1 MMKKK
6 RRKNHLSLISSHCQN
21 DLKYAYLKEYKYP
34 VVISSKLSY
43 QQETSLLEVLR
54 KCKEAIGWSIYDLKG
69 ISPLVCTH
77 HIYLEENAKPIRQ
90 PQRRLNPHMQE
101 VVRNEVLKLLQ
112 VGIIY
117 SISDST
123 WVSSTQLVPKNSGA
137 TVIQNEK
144 RESIPIRLTTR
155 WKVCI
160 DYRKLNVVTRKDHFP
175 LPFMDQVLER
185 VSGHPYYCFLD
196 GYFGYF

>member
-1 MMKKK
+1 MEKAYEEKELEEKVEETNEIVFINHSMQWKAKERLLPLTNDEKAKKEESPK
-6 RRKNHLSLISSHCQN
+6 LNLKPFPN
-21 DLKYAYLKEYKYP
+21 DLKYAHLKEDKYL

-43 QQETSLLEVLR
+43 LQETSLLEVLI
-54 KCKEAIGWSIYDLKG
+54 KCKEATRWSIFYLKG

-112 VGIIY
+112 AGIIY

-123 WVSSTQLVPKNSGA
+123 WVSATQVVPKNSGIIM
-137 TVIQNEK
+137 IQNEK
-144 RESIPIRLTTR
+144 RESIPTRLTTG

-160 DYRKLNVVTRKDHFP
+160 DY
-175 LPFMDQVLER
+175 
-185 VSGHPYYCFLD
+185 
-196 GYFGYF
+196 